1 MIGAGAALHAA
12 LDPGRQAEPVLQDD
26 HRAVRHV
33 PGRQVSRGHPP
44 VQGHHPL
51 ITGIKVK
58 SEAFLDPTGSL
69 DFTLLVI
76 GK

>member
-12 LDPGRQAEPVLQDD
+12 LDPGREAEQVLQDD

-33 PGRQVSRGHPP
+33 PGRQVARGHPS

-51 ITGIKVK
+51 ITGTAKLYLSIHRL
-58 SEAFLDPTGSL
+58 EGEM
-69 DFTLLVI
+69 
-76 GK
+76 